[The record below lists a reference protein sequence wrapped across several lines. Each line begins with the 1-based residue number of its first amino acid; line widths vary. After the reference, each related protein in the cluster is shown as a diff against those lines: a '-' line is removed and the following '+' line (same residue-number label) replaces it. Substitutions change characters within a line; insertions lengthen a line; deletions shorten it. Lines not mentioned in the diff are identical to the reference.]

1 MIGKIE
7 HLFYNGINLL
17 TKDVTWMLDYT
28 PQKIRLLLQTAY
40 QKNQLTTI
48 TYHGV
53 TKTGTVDFVTAS
65 TVYLGLAAGHSREIP
80 LTQIS
85 QVKLHQLQSWWY
97 LYDSSAQ

>member
-7 HLFYNGINLL
+7 QVFYNGINLL
-17 TKDVTWMLDYT
+17 TKDVTEMLDYT

-40 QKNQLTTI
+40 QQNQLTTI

-97 LYDSSAQ
+97 LYDSSAR